1 MQTHPKEFPPDRRND
16 PKRRAEARIFDALQR
31 SGLPG
36 FVYYEWQRD
45 RRSSQLDDGLWLIG
59 VGRFGLQAKGGQ
71 YLLENGQWYLRTGN
85 RLEMKESPLRKTFD
99 ATMSLH
105 DEIFDTLGYEAFF
118 IAVLV
123 FPDMEPDQA
132 IVAEAKRS
140 NVHVIWGVDGLVDR
154 LREIADVTGVYY
166 PPNEEDIAR
175 EVAAVSDG
183 QVIYGPP
190 AAAPP
195 RQDENPLAPEVEP
208 ESRMEIAA
216 GSITIQHVD
225 TLNVYTASAWDPDAG
240 GAPGI
245 DRLPDKVDSAG
256 E

>member
-1 MQTHPKEFPPDRRND
+1 MQTHPEEFPPDRRND

-36 FVYYEWQRD
+36 FVHYEWQRD
-45 RRSSQLDDGLWLIG
+45 RRSSQLDDDLWTTY
-59 VGRFGLQAKGGQ
+59 VGRFGLQVKGGQ
-71 YLLENGQWYLRTGN
+71 YQLQNGQWYLRTANG
-85 RLEMKESPLRKTFD
+85 LEMKESPLRKTFD

-105 DEIFDTLGYEAFF
+105 DEISDTLGYEAFF

-132 IVAEAKRS
+132 IAAIAERS

-175 EVAAVSDG
+175 EVAAVTDG
-183 QVIYGPP
+183 QVLYEPRGAPMPAPDGDPLPP
-190 AAAPP
+190 
-195 RQDENPLAPEVEP
+195 LPEVP
-208 ESRMEIAA
+208 PQSRLETTA

-225 TLNVYTASAWDPDAG
+225 TLIVNT
-240 GAPGI
+240 APGHSSPI
-245 DRLPDKVDSAG
+245 TGLEGDEAAG